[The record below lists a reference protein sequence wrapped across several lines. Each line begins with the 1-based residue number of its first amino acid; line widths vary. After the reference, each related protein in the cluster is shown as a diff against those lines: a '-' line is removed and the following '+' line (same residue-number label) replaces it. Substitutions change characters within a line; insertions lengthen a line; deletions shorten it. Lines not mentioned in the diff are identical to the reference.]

1 MLKTYKGDNM
11 KEEFKANEKNY
22 NLSTLNPMIKISHF
36 EKDKHV
42 KTDVYPISHFLDHSS
57 KEIKNIK
64 YS

>member
-1 MLKTYKGDNM
+1 M

-36 EKDKHV
+36 EKDKLV